1 VPHAGG
7 DLVPRLIK
15 PRALPPGGTIGI
27 AAPGSPI
34 DADKLEAGA
43 ALWREAG
50 FRVVHRDD
58 VVAREGYLAGDD
70 DRRAT
75 ELMEL
80 VEDRSVDA
88 ILCARGGYGCDR
100 ILERLDPVAFRRA
113 RKPLAG
119 YSDITALLLWQQRRA
134 GLAGFHGPMIEYGAE
149 TDRASLRGLAAQLTG
164 EAAVPIA
171 LQGRGAS
178 GGRAQGRLVG
188 GNLIIVAASLGT
200 PWEIQTKGAIL
211 LLEEVGELPYRVDR
225 LLQQLRGAGKLAPL
239 AGVGV
244 GDFSQCT
251 DDRYPDHGITR
262 VLDEVFGPLGVPVVY
277 DLPFGHTQRNATW
290 PFAGRATLD
299 GDSGVLQILER
310 GVVRAS

>member
-1 VPHAGG
+1 
-7 DLVPRLIK
+7 VPRLIK
-15 PRALPPGGTIGI
+15 PRALPRGGTIGI

-50 FRVVHRDD
+50 FRVVHRED

-70 DRRAT
+70 DRRAA
-75 ELMEL
+75 ELIEL
-80 VEDRSVDA
+80 VEDESVDA
-88 ILCARGGYGCDR
+88 IVCARGGYGCDR
-100 ILERLDPVAFRRA
+100 ILDRLDPAAFRRA

-134 GLAGFHGPMIEYGAE
+134 GLAGFHGPMIESGAE
-149 TDRASLRGLAAQLTG
+149 TDRASLEGLAAQLTG
-164 EAAVPIA
+164 EVSVPIA
-171 LQGRGAS
+171 LQGRGA
-178 GGRAQGRLVG
+178 GGGSAQGRLVG
-188 GNLIIVAASLGT
+188 GNLILVAASLGT
-200 PWEIQTKGAIL
+200 SWEIQTQGAIL

-244 GDFSQCT
+244 GDFSRCT
-251 DDRYPDHGITR
+251 DDRYPDFGVER
-262 VLDEVFGPLGVPVVY
+262 VLEEVFAPLGVPVVY
-277 DLPFGHTQRNATW
+277 DLPFGHTQRNAAW

-299 GDSGVLQILER
+299 GDLGVLQILER